1 MTQFDLRVCINNFE
15 VKISMLLIRTKRLIN
30 LNKHEFECRLIV
42 EIVLPQALERGTYYI
57 EQNGRLVSESHIGL
71 LEGKATLLPRILG
84 GKGGFGSMLRAIGAQ
99 IEKTT
104 NREACRDLS
113 GRRLRDIN
121 EEKRLKAWIEKQESR
136 EEEEVARKKRKLE
149 KLCAV
154 PKHEFSDKKYEAER
168 SALTDRA
175 ADALEEGIK
184 MAAAA
189 AEAEELEK
197 RAKLAAKKV
206 GRKTILDDEFN
217 SDELDSS
224 DDSDDSEDANPP
236 KKLATQKENS
246 SSECG
251 GSSDESRSAT
261 AGSSRSL
268 DDNSESTS
276 LDAPLLNPSVQKN
289 SAKQLTA

>member
-1 MTQFDLRVCINNFE
+1 MFE
-15 VKISMLLIRTKRLIN
+15 LKIYGSSKGISTILS
-30 LNKHEFECRLIV
+30 HERGLEYD
-42 EIVLPQALERGTYYI
+42 EICKQLEDKALAKGTYYI
-57 EQNGRLVSESHIGL
+57 EQNGRLVSEKHVGL
-71 LEGKATLLPRILG
+71 LEGRATLFPRILG

-154 PKHEFSDKKYEAER
+154 PKHEFSDKKYEEER
-168 SALTDRA
+168 SALTDRVG
-175 ADALEEGIK
+175 DAVEEGIK

-189 AEAEELEK
+189 AEAEEVEK
-197 RAKLAAKKV
+197 REKLVAKRV

-224 DDSDDSEDANPP
+224 DDSDDSDDCGRS
-236 KKLATQKENS
+236 KKIITEKKT
-246 SSECG
+246 SSECSS
-251 GSSDESRSAT
+251 SSDESRSIA
-261 AGSSRSL
+261 AGSSKSS
-268 DDNSESTS
+268 DDNSQPSIPEAPPINENITKSST
-276 LDAPLLNPSVQKN
+276 
-289 SAKQLTA
+289 KQLTA